1 MQIYNG
7 VKELKAKINSNLA
20 LEGVPK
26 LTSEQLISSTEPRLE
41 FSVDGL
47 KSSVVTIGNFDGVH
61 LGHQQ
66 LIENVVREA
75 QYLGAPAVV
84 VTFDPHPLKVLSM
97 QSLKI
102 KGVERLFDLRD
113 QQEQFEARGIN
124 IAVVEPFTVDF
135 AKVTAEEFLDQFIV
149 KHLNPKTLVVGHDF
163 TFGARRQGTLAYLE
177 EYCAEKCIKL
187 IIIPPFHFKNIIVS
201 STKIREA
208 LAAGQVEQA
217 NELLG
222 RNYYLRGHV
231 QKGFQRGRLIGV
243 PTAYIH
249 PEVEFMPRK
258 GVYVTLTKFAGQTHR
273 SITNIGVNPTFH
285 EGDLSQFP
293 LKIESH
299 IFNFEGQIYGIE
311 VEVILLHFLRDE
323 QKFNGIDQLVVQI
336 KSDLL
341 AAESYFDESD

>member
-7 VKELKAKINSNLA
+7 VKELKAEMNSNL
-20 LEGVPK
+20 
-26 LTSEQLISSTEPRLE
+26 T
-41 FSVDGL
+41 L

-66 LIENVVREA
+66 LIDNVVREA

-84 VTFDPHPLKVLSM
+84 VTFDPHPLKVLALHS
-97 QSLKI
+97 SKVNS
-102 KGVERLFDLRD
+102 VERLFDLRD

-124 IAVVEPFTVDF
+124 IVIIEPFTLDF
-135 AKVTAEEFLDQFIV
+135 AMVTAEEFLDQFII

-163 TFGARRQGTLAYLE
+163 TFGARRQGTLGFLE
-177 EYCAEKCIKL
+177 EYCAKKSIKL
-187 IIIPPFHFKNIIVS
+187 IIIPPFHLKDIIVS

-208 LAAGQVEQA
+208 LASGLVEYA

-243 PTAYIH
+243 PTANIH
-249 PEVEFMPRK
+249 PDVEFMPRK

-285 EGDLSQFP
+285 EGDLSQCP

-299 IFNFEGQIYGIE
+299 IFNFDEHIYGIE

-323 QKFNGIDQLVVQI
+323 QKFSGIEPLVAQI

-341 AAESYFDESD
+341 AAESYFDEVY